1 MFTAAFRSFPRLIA
15 TICGKAV
22 FLAVFL
28 AAALPCMTAAH
39 AADASASASPWD
51 GDSRSAARLVG
62 AKTRG
67 EGAAQIFRAGVELKL
82 APSWKTYWRYP
93 GDSGVPPHFEFEQS
107 ENVKSVVVL
116 WPAPLRFS
124 DAEGTTIGYKTSVV
138 FPLHIEPKDRN
149 KPVTLRLKLDYAV
162 CERLCVPA
170 EAKVDLTIDGKA
182 DANELAVT
190 AAEALV
196 PKPQA
201 FRAAAPLSLS
211 NAVSDNSSKPA
222 RVLIDVTAP
231 DNADVTLFAEG
242 PTSDWALPLPE
253 PVADAGTPRIKRFAV
268 VLDGIPSGASAKG
281 AILKITAVAG
291 GQAIETPVPLD

>member
-1 MFTAAFRSFPRLIA
+1 
-15 TICGKAV
+15 
-22 FLAVFL
+22 
-28 AAALPCMTAAH
+28 
-39 AADASASASPWD
+39 
-51 GDSRSAARLVG
+51 
-62 AKTRG
+62 
-67 EGAAQIFRAGVELKL
+67 
-82 APSWKTYWRYP
+82 
-93 GDSGVPPHFEFEQS
+93 VPPRFEFDAS
-107 ENVKSVVVL
+107 ENVKSVTVL

-124 DAEGTTIGYKTSVV
+124 DAEGTTIGYKNNVV
-138 FPLHIEPKDRN
+138 CPLHIEPKDRN

-170 EAKVDLTIDGKA
+170 EAKADLTIDGKA
-182 DANELAVT
+182 EASETAVA
-190 AAEALV
+190 AAEALL

-201 FRAAAPLSLS
+201 FRAAAALSLS

-231 DNADVTLFAEG
+231 DNTDVTLFAEG

-253 PVADAGTPRIKRFAV
+253 PVAGAGAPRTKRFAI
-268 VLDGIPSGASAKG
+268 VLDGIPSGVSAKG